1 MLKLGYLLFRVG
13 LCCSVCITQ
22 YGNSRK
28 QQEKS
33 EFKQCNLEKDL
44 LVEIQVA
51 QKIFKQVH
59 FSHAALLYVLSY
71 ASRTALI
78 TTLQGHQ
85 LGEMKKYSLSLF

>member
-1 MLKLGYLLFRVG
+1 MLKLGFLLFKVG

-44 LVEIQVA
+44 LVEMQVA
-51 QKIFKQVH
+51 QKSFKQVH
-59 FSHAALLYVLSY
+59 FSQAALLYALSY
-71 ASRTALI
+71 ASRTAFI

-85 LGEMKKYSLSLF
+85 LGEMKKDGPSLF